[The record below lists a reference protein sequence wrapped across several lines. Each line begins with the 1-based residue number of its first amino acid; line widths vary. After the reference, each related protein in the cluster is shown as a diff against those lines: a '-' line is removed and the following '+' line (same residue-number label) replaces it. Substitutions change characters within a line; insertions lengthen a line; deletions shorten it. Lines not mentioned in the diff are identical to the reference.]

1 MNLEEFEKRFNL
13 IKRPFKT
20 KDLSDFSKELIKE
33 KQDVSFLK
41 DIILLKQE
49 YHRIYFQVQIGL
61 LNNMDEKLKFI
72 EDNFDL
78 LNDWWHVDQLEQFIA
93 KDLEFD
99 YIYEKAKEYVKDER
113 TFVRRWGYVI
123 FMPKLV
129 KDKKAIKLFD
139 LFKNNDE
146 YYDVMAQAWL
156 ISYLAIYFPNET
168 YEYIKSRKL
177 NYNIIGKAIQKICDS
192 FRISNEYKLSIKELR
207 NLYK

>member
-20 KDLSDFSKELIKE
+20 KDLSDFSKMLIKE

-49 YHRIYFQVQIGL
+49 YHRIYFQVHIGL
-61 LNNMDEKLKFI
+61 LSDIDEKLKFI

-78 LNDWWHVDQLEQFIA
+78 LNDWWHVDQLEQFIS

-99 YIYEKAKEYVKDER
+99 YIYEKAKEYIKDGR

-129 KDKKAIKLFD
+129 KDKKAIKLFN

-192 FRISNEYKLSIKELR
+192 FRINNDYKLKIKELR

>member
-1 MNLEEFEKRFNL
+1 MNLEEFEKRFNF
-13 IKRPFKT
+13 IKEPFKT
-20 KDLSDFSKELIKE
+20 KDLSDFSKKLIKE

-72 EDNFDL
+72 EENFDL

-129 KDKKAIKLFD
+129 KDEKAIKLFD

>member
-20 KDLSDFSKELIKE
+20 KDLSDFSKKLIKE

-156 ISYLAIYFPNET
+156 ISYLAI
-168 YEYIKSRKL
+168 
-177 NYNIIGKAIQKICDS
+177 
-192 FRISNEYKLSIKELR
+192 SIVPQRQYHLHQFLPR
-207 NLYK
+207 